1 MSVLN
6 LSTATLASSDRTDV
20 DLVARAKALVPD
32 LREARSEIDRL
43 ARPPE
48 ELAER
53 MKQEG
58 IYSMTV
64 PHEYGGL
71 QSSLDTWRQVVTE
84 IGRGDAGV
92 AWGLTLVT
100 ACNWM
105 AANLYPK
112 HVSEEIFARPNTN
125 VAGVFSGRA
134 VKARRAD
141 GGIVVEK
148 GMWFFNSGVYQADWD
163 LLGVPMFDKN
173 GEPIGPGVA
182 AVPMSDVKNLHDWN
196 PSGLRGSGST
206 NVAMEDVFIPDERI
220 VSLMGCNRGEVKP
233 TYPEVPIFN
242 AAFGPLMVL
251 ILAFPVLGVAKHI
264 MENFLETVGK
274 RDIKLT
280 TYTNQGE
287 APVTHLQTGEISAMF
302 DAAES
307 IIVRAVEKV
316 DLWSA
321 GKAFMPVAERARVN
335 RDVAFADR
343 MVFEAATKL
352 SEAGG
357 GSFAHSKNIAN
368 RLWQDARVATM
379 HPFVNPSSNFE
390 TYGRLLCGVEEL
402 LMQV

>member
-1 MSVLN
+1 MSVHKLN
-6 LSTATLASSDRTDV
+6 VASPSARGISEV
-20 DLVARAKALVPD
+20 DLIASAQALVPE
-32 LREARSEIDRL
+32 LREARLEIDRV

-53 MKQEG
+53 MKDAG

-64 PHEYGGL
+64 PYEYGGL
-71 QSSLDTWRQVVTE
+71 QTSVDTWRQVVTE
-84 IGRGDAGV
+84 IGRGDAGM

-112 HVSEEIFARPNTN
+112 HVSEEIFAKPGTN
-125 VAGVFSGRA
+125 VAGVFSARA
-134 VKARRAD
+134 VKARRTE
-141 GGIVVEK
+141 GGIIVDK

-163 LLGVPMFDKN
+163 LLGVPMFNKD

-182 AVPMSDVKNLHDWN
+182 AVPMSDVKNLHDWD

-233 TYPEVPIFN
+233 TYSDVPLYR

-251 ILAFPVLGVAKHI
+251 ILAFPVIGAGKHI
-264 MENFLETVGK
+264 MENFLATVGK

-280 TYTNQGE
+280 PYTNQAL
-287 APVTHLQTGEISAMF
+287 APITHLQTGEISAMF

-307 IIVRAVEKV
+307 VVIRAVEK
-316 DLWSA
+316 LEACAAS
-321 GKAFMPVAERARVN
+321 GQFMPVTERARIN

-343 MVFEAATKL
+343 MTWDAATKL

-357 GSFAHSKNIAN
+357 GSFSSNKNIAN
-368 RLWQDARVATM
+368 RLWQDVRVATM

-390 TYGRLLCGVEEL
+390 NYGRLLCGVEDL